1 MHLGR
6 DCYQLLSSNEAT
18 TMTLDDVVTPTAI
31 DSLIWLAQTF
41 KVLSL
46 LMTSLTFLDS
56 LWARSLTSPVPLSFH
71 SLSTLENRKS
81 LALLFNQ
88 LYSSN
93 TFDVPVEIGSHLEQ
107 NLLIFLVGLC
117 FNLFSELDDGLELG
131 VVLLSLLCVC
141 NRCGWSG

>member
-1 MHLGR
+1 M
-6 DCYQLLSSNEAT
+6 
-18 TMTLDDVVTPTAI
+18 
-31 DSLIWLAQTF
+31 WLAQTF

-46 LMTSLTFLDS
+46 LMTSLTFFDS

-93 TFDVPVEIGSHLEQ
+93 SSDVSSENGSHLEQ
-107 NLLIFLVGLC
+107 NLLILLVGLC

-131 VVLLSLLCVC
+131 VVLLSLFIVYVI
-141 NRCGWSG
+141 GKGGAGSEGDI